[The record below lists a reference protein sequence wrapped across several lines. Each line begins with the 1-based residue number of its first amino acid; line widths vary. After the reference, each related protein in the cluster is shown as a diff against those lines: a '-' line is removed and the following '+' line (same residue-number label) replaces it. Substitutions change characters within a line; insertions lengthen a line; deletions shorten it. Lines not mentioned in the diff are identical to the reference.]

1 MEDALIEF
9 VTTGKLNFKDL
20 AGSIIKDMI
29 RIEIQRSLSPILS
42 GLGKAAIS
50 IIGNAFGGGG
60 GGAVDPS
67 SYAAGNEYAA
77 AVANGGVFSNG
88 NLTAFAKGG
97 VVGGPT
103 TFPMA
108 QGGIGLMGE
117 AGPEAVMPLK
127 RGSDG
132 KLGIASSGGGSGDV
146 AVSITIN
153 DNRTQTETKS
163 GGSDASKAP
172 KVAEMIKSVVHA
184 KLIQEMRPGGLL
196 A

>member
-1 MEDALIEF
+1 
-9 VTTGKLNFKDL
+9 
-20 AGSIIKDMI
+20 
-29 RIEIQRSLSPILS
+29 
-42 GLGKAAIS
+42 
-50 IIGNAFGGGG
+50 
-60 GGAVDPS
+60 
-67 SYAAGNEYAA
+67 
-77 AVANGGVFSNG
+77 
-88 NLTAFAKGG
+88 
-97 VVGGPT
+97 
-103 TFPMA
+103 MA

-132 KLGIASSGGGSGDV
+132 KLGIASSGGGGGSGGV